1 MLGIVGLMLPLIY
14 KNMCKLLS
22 VVLMVAGLSA
32 PALAKAG
39 PATEAALRLALVAA
53 HSGETLELSFVLD
66 GTTQPMSAADCEASF
81 RIVIKEPTG
90 LISSVIDEVTLGPGD
105 FHKFEFPFS
114 MFVSNGTGLAIVEL
128 ARIRRT
134 GRCRLRSFS
143 RLVAEG
149 GETRAITV
157 IVKNDRLEIE
167 ETVNNSPRPFQKFL
181 VSGSSDEK
189 LEIAFHG
196 IDGSQITFNGLARFT
211 IEARDA
217 TGESSYETTEVVELA
232 AGETQIVEFSFDEFG
247 SDGASHVLITI
258 TNDNPLGIST
268 VLSAARWVAVPGGE
282 TRSINVDLSE
292 FTPPGLNL
300 NPVPEL

>member
-39 PATEAALRLALVAA
+39 PATEAALRLALVTA

-66 GTTQPMSAADCEASF
+66 GITQPTSAADCKASF

-114 MFVSNGTGLAIVEL
+114 MFVSDGTGLAIVEL
-128 ARIRRT
+128 ARIRQT
-134 GRCRLRSFS
+134 GQCRLRSFS

-157 IVKNDRLEIE
+157 IVNNEIQD
-167 ETVNNSPRPFQKFL
+167 VGPDSAVKNSPRPFQKFL

-196 IDGSQITFNGLARFT
+196 IDGLARFT

-217 TGESSYETTEVVELA
+217 TGESSYETIEVVELA

-292 FTPPGLNL
+292 FTLPGLNL